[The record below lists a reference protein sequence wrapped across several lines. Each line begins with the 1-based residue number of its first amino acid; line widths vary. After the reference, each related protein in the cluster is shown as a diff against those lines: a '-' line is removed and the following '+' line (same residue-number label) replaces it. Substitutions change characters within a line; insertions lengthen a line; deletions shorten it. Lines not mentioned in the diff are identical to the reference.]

1 LIGSVDSKSI
11 IRNKYFERG
20 SHLQTAIL
28 TCKNPAA
35 VQEYCQKKF
44 EGYNSWY
51 YPESVRN
58 EKCIQYYLAASEEN
72 RKYVK
77 MAYRQV
83 FRVAFPEQVANRTQK
98 ALEDEPKVESSLWR
112 EKAEGKVA
120 CADGTLAQL
129 QMWKKDQD
137 YQLGQDFFLRMQT
150 LIAEF
155 DPRLC
160 DPKGFKAESEARR
173 VAELTG
179 KTTKTAKDVGAEF
192 DAMLGYKQRAGITF
206 KARDEDW
213 GQIKLKLEEE
223 FRAGIW
229 GSGSAKAAMTRLG
242 VSAEVMV
249 EIVLG
254 AQLELSGDC
263 TWKKGNYGL
272 NLQGGCHLFAGARAN
287 FVASLSAKAREGLN
301 ASISAGAFAGFEAS
315 VSGSCAFQYGGE
327 DMARVEA
334 TAGITF
340 GAGATFEASIGCS
353 IFGPTEITFGG
364 SLTLGM
370 GSSTSVTTSINFSGI
385 YLAGRAE
392 FTRLIY
398 LPTILKGYSPELM
411 TQDRKNLHYL
421 EKCLTRVE
429 KDKQSLIEAME
440 GYDKTPEE
448 SRSLLRKMD
457 L

>member
-1 LIGSVDSKSI
+1 M
-11 IRNKYFERG
+11 
-20 SHLQTAIL
+20 QTAIL
-28 TCKNPAA
+28 TSKNPLA
-35 VQEYCQKKF
+35 VQEYCRKKF
-44 EGYNSWY
+44 EGFNAWY
-51 YPESVRN
+51 YPESARN
-58 EKCIQYYLAASEEN
+58 EKCIQYYIAASDEN
-72 RKYVK
+72 KKYVK
-77 MAYRQV
+77 LAYRQV
-83 FRVAFPEQVANRTQK
+83 FNVGFPEEQANRTQK
-98 ALEDEPKVESSLWR
+98 GLEDRPKVESSVWR
-112 EKAEGKVA
+112 EKAEDKVVSA
-120 CADGTLAQL
+120 EAALAKL
-129 QMWKKDQD
+129 QMWKKKQD
-137 YQLGQDFFLRMQT
+137 YQEGEDFFLRMQT
-150 LIAEF
+150 LVADF

-179 KTTKTAKDVGAEF
+179 KTTKSAKEVSAEF
-192 DAMLGYKQRAGITF
+192 DAMLGYRQKAGITF

-213 GQIKLKLEEE
+213 GKIKASLEEE
-223 FRAGIW
+223 FRVGFW
-229 GSGSAKAAMTRLG
+229 GSGSAKAAMQRLG
-242 VSAEVMV
+242 VSAEVMA
-249 EIVLG
+249 EIALG

-263 TWKKGNYGL
+263 TWKKGDYGL

-287 FVASLSAKAREGLN
+287 FVASLSAKAREGLT

-327 DMARVEA
+327 DIARVDA

-340 GAGATFEASIGCS
+340 GAGATFEASVNCS
-353 IFGPTEITFGG
+353 IFGPTLITFGG

-370 GSSTSVTTSINFSGI
+370 GSSTSVTTAIDFTGI
-385 YLAGRAE
+385 YLAGRAQ

-398 LPTILKGYSPELM
+398 LPTIMKGYSDELM
-411 TQDRKNLHYL
+411 TQERKNKQYL
-421 EKCLTRVE
+421 DKCLARIE